1 MDTVSSSDM
10 QKAWDEARSRA
21 AANYPKGVA
30 KNTNWYE
37 KATGSQMIYE
47 SIMMNPSVLRR
58 RLTGLQT
65 KTNQADWQAKA
76 SSLGSARIASGML
89 AGKPKYDNAANTI
102 ISTLQGLSLPS
113 RTANADENIDNRV
126 KPIAHALRRAFGK
139 E

>member
-1 MDTVSSSDM
+1 MDTKSVADT

-21 AANYPKGVA
+21 AANYPKGIA

-37 KATGSQMIYE
+37 KATGSQGVYE
-47 SIMMNPSVLRR
+47 MVMMNPSVLRR
-58 RLTGLQT
+58 RLTGLQS

-76 SSLGSARIASGML
+76 SSLGAQRIANGML
-89 AGKPKYDNAANTI
+89 AGKPKYDSAANTLI
-102 ISTLQGLSLPS
+102 ATLQGLTLAS
-113 RTANADENIDNRV
+113 RTANPDENIDNRV